1 VKLWILLLALLGLGC
16 GGPDRKTIAVI
27 PKGTDHVFWLSIQ
40 AGALAAGRDLNAEI
54 LWSGPSRETDFS
66 RQMQIFDSMIARR
79 VNGVAIAAADT
90 RALNGSLNRAASLG
104 IPVTVFDSGVESSQ
118 YMTFVATNN
127 GQAGEEAAR
136 TLCSLMNGKGDVA
149 IIMHVPGSNSTMER
163 EQRFQEFMNRE
174 CSHIRIVGWQ
184 FGMAD
189 RAKARAVAENILTAH
204 PGLDGIFASSEASTV
219 GTAQALKARTLNC
232 KVKLIGFDS
241 SEGLVQDLQDGVIS
255 ALMIQDP
262 FRIGYEAVRTL
273 VDKLNGK
280 TPPKRIDLTAR
291 VVTRDDVNKPDVHA
305 LLFPQFRKSLD

>member
-1 VKLWILLLALLGLGC
+1 VKLWILVLALLAGGC
-16 GGPDRKTIAVI
+16 GRPQRKTIAVI

-66 RQMQIFDSMIARR
+66 RQIQIFDSMIARR
-79 VNGVAIAAADT
+79 VDGVAIAAADT
-90 RALNGSLNRAASLG
+90 RALNASLRRAVSAG
-104 IPVTVFDSGVESSQ
+104 IPVTVFDSGVDSDQ

-127 GQAGEEAAR
+127 GEAGKKAAR
-136 TLCSLMNGKGDVA
+136 TLCTLINGQGDVA

-163 EQRFQEFMNRE
+163 EQQFQDVISRE
-174 CSHIRIVGWQ
+174 CGQARIVGWQ

-219 GTAQALKARTLNC
+219 GTAQALKARALDG

-241 SEGLVQDLQDGVIS
+241 SEGLVEDLKDGVIS

-273 VDKLNGK
+273 IDKFNGK
-280 TPPKRIDLTAR
+280 TPPKRIDLAAR
-291 VVTRDDVNKPDVHA
+291 VITKDDLNKPDVHA
-305 LLFPQFRKSLD
+305 LLFPQLRKSLD